1 MSSVRNGTQCDFWH
15 FTEGV
20 TCKDERSHP
29 RKQHGNRSVV
39 GPSAANG
46 RARGVAFL
54 GLAILPFARCVGVSV
69 ERLRNFPET
78 LVTEN
83 ELLKTKNGW
92 RNLKIVF
99 LKNYSSRP
107 SEGRIEVR

>member
-54 GLAILPFARCVGVSV
+54 GCQYCRLAVVSASL